1 MIILAKKGNIQFVKY
16 DNGLYGVEYSSKSCG
31 FGFKYS
37 YDKQEMIDLF
47 NEKLKTVRKNAK
59 GFNLEIYAR
68 SYM

>member
-16 DNGLYGVEYSSKSCG
+16 DNGLYGVEYSSKACG

-68 SYM
+68 SYV